1 VFMHHHQVR
10 QRGGN
15 SKKPMPMYICRCTS
29 LQCRCRSSDRR
40 SLLKGNGRRAQHSTM
55 LKAPRRRRLSGRR
68 ASGLARCAHEPRFQ
82 LGHRCRRQ
90 SSNRH
95 LRIMCVC
102 SSEAHLALPKSER
115 VVVDSVKAQEPSPS
129 RVRKETAC
137 PLKLKSEPPRTCAY
151 RWRRGG
157 EQIAS
162 WRGAGHLPC
171 RRLQPSQRSSPSLA
185 SAAPGTANWARRGLP
200 WPCLIIQGLN

>member
-1 VFMHHHQVR
+1 MHHHQVR

-102 SSEAHLALPKSER
+102 SSEAHLALSKYER
-115 VVVDSVKAQEPSPS
+115 VVDSVKAQQPSMPAKTEVQTL
-129 RVRKETAC
+129 R
-137 PLKLKSEPPRTCAY
+137 RTD
-151 RWRRGG
+151 GG
-157 EQIAS
+157 EVGN
-162 WRGAGHLPC
+162 R
-171 RRLQPSQRSSPSLA
+171 
-185 SAAPGTANWARRGLP
+185 
-200 WPCLIIQGLN
+200 